1 MEKTYSQTYKRT
13 PKYDRYIKDSVSKTW
28 NILEGS
34 IRSSK
39 SAANVLAFATNL
51 LISKDNLHMLCATT
65 SIAARQIWLEN
76 DGLGL
81 LHIFKGIS
89 KEKLYSGHPSL
100 EIDLGDRTVTVL
112 LMGLQNT
119 GSYRAFRGFSLGM
132 VGWSEID
139 LLDPESVI
147 ESINRTA
154 ASKHRRMFADL
165 NPTAPGH
172 QIYGNELMYSI
183 ERLKE
188 ANPDGVN
195 YLHVTM
201 KDNPVMSQTMIAEVL
216 KDYDPESVE
225 YERFILGRRVAAYDT
240 IYRLRDY
247 NVVKD
252 INPRDYVEYVI
263 SADPGQNNSA
273 TVFIL
278 LGITKGYK
286 SVDVLRE
293 YYHKNADTNRLG
305 IKMPVDYANDLA
317 DFIDESILYMGKYP
331 AMVYTDLDLTFQ
343 RELLQALKKK
353 KMNNI
358 TFKGA
363 RKEEIEERIRMGISL
378 LYTGKLRFSDK
389 CEKTIDAFK
398 KATYDPRQSVKGVYV
413 RLDDPSQGT
422 EIDAIDATEY
432 AIEHF
437 INKIYRR

>member
-1 MEKTYSQTYKRT
+1 MEQTYSQKYKRT
-13 PKYDRYIKDSVSKTW
+13 SKYDRYIKDSTKKTW
-28 NILEGS
+28 SILEGS

-39 SAANVLAFATNL
+39 SAANVLAFATNI
-51 LISKDNLHMLCATT
+51 LISQDNLHMLCATT

-76 DGLGL
+76 NGLGL

-100 EIDLGDRTVTVL
+100 EIDLGNRVITVL

-119 GSYRAFRGFSLGM
+119 GSYRSFRGFSLGM

-172 QIYGNELMYSI
+172 QIYGDELMYSI
-183 ERLKE
+183 ERIMKT
-188 ANPDGVN
+188 NPDNIN

-201 KDNPVMSQTMIAEVL
+201 KDNPAMSETMIQDVI

-247 NVVKD
+247 N
-252 INPRDYVEYVI
+252 IIQTYNPRDYVEYVI
-263 SADPGQNNSA
+263 AADPGMNASA
-273 TVFIL
+273 TVFVL
-278 LGITKGYK
+278 MGITKGYK
-286 SVDVLRE
+286 SVDVIEE
-293 YYHKNADTNRLG
+293 YYHRNSDTNRLG
-305 IKMPVDYANDLA
+305 VKMPIDYANDLV
-317 DFIDESILYMGKYP
+317 DFIDKAITKMGKYP
-331 AMVYTDLDLTFQ
+331 SMVYVDTDVTFQ
-343 RELLQALKKK
+343 RELQQAMKKK
-353 KMNNI
+353 KMFNVP
-358 TFKGA
+358 FKSA
-363 RKEEIEERIRMGISL
+363 MKEDIEERIRMGISL

-389 CEKTIDAFK
+389 CPMVIESFK
-398 KATYDPRQSVKGVYV
+398 KSQYDPRQSVKGVYV

-422 EIDAIDATEY
+422 MIDAVDATEY
-432 AIEHF
+432 ALEHF
-437 INKIYRR
+437 VKKIYMR